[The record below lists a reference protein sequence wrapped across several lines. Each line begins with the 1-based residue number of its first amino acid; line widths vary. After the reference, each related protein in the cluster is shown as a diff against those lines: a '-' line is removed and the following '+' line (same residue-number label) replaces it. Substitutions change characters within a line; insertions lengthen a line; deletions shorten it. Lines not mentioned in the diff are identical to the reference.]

1 MNTASII
8 FPARSR
14 INLTAGLLLSIEAR
28 TKNKHLIDVVG
39 VCDHDD
45 YETISLFQ
53 KIAPK
58 LSYQF
63 KFISQ
68 PLRASL
74 DLPNYYYRP
83 GLNLSEKSYF
93 KWILGND
100 CLIETQDW
108 DLELE
113 KIISLEDFKSDFV
126 SNKYYYISIS
136 DDTHWKDGMRLREG
150 AHTECCCFPIVSSN
164 YCLDLNEF
172 YPREFSTWGGDTKLF
187 ALAKHSK
194 KITIL
199 NYQNKISILHKSYH
213 NKSWEKDEISHRME
227 QGNWQNHDRWNSES
241 SAALLTDIT
250 ERRLAFLLNEE
261 ERTESTAKEMIKD
274 SILKSL

>member
-14 INLTAGLLLSIEAR
+14 IILTEDLLLSIEAR

-39 VCDHDD
+39 ICDHDD
-45 YETISLFQ
+45 HETISLFQ

-58 LSYQF
+58 LSYEF

-74 DLPNYYYRP
+74 DLPNNYYGP
-83 GLNLSEKSYF
+83 GLKLSKDSYF

-100 CLIETQDW
+100 CSIETQDW

-113 KIISLEDFKSDFV
+113 KIISLEDFKSDFI
-126 SNKYYYISIS
+126 SNKYYYIAIS
-136 DDTHWKDGMRLREG
+136 DDTHWKGGVRLREH

-172 YPREFSTWGGDTKLF
+172 YPREFPTWGGDTKLF
-187 ALAKHSK
+187 SLVKNSK
-194 KITIL
+194 KFTIL
-199 NYQNKISILHKSYH
+199 NYQNKISILHRSYH
-213 NKSWEKDEISHRME
+213 NKSWEKDEISLKME
-227 QGNWQNHDRWNSES
+227 QSKQRTYDDWNSGS
-241 SAALLTDIT
+241 LAGLLPDIT
-250 ERRLAFLLNEE
+250 MKRLTFLFEEE
-261 ERTESTAKEMIKD
+261 ERTERVAREIITS
-274 SILKSL
+274 SILNSL